1 MGLISDISLAWRAPG
16 RLIRAKLGGGV
27 REDRALALAM
37 AVGLMVFVAQW
48 PRLAREA
55 HLDPSVPFD
64 ARMAGALMGAVFIL
78 PLILYLVA
86 ALGHLVARALGG
98 AGSWFGARLALF
110 WAMLASAPT
119 MLLHGLVSALCGPGA
134 VAMIIGAI
142 VACGFLYLWLS
153 MLIEAESR
161 TS

>member
-1 MGLISDISLAWRAPG
+1 MGLISDIGLAWRAPG
-16 RLIRAKLGGGV
+16 RLIRAKLAGGV

-55 HLDPSVPFD
+55 HLDPLVPFD
-64 ARMAGALMGAVFIL
+64 ARMGGALLGAVFIL

-86 ALGHLVARALGG
+86 ALSHLVARALGG
-98 AGSWFGARLALF
+98 GGSWFGARLTLF
-110 WAMLASAPT
+110 WAMLASTPA
-119 MLLHGLVSALCGPGA
+119 MLLHGLASALTGPGA
-134 VAMIIGAI
+134 VADMIGAI

-153 MLIEAESR
+153 MLIGAGRR
-161 TS
+161 TV